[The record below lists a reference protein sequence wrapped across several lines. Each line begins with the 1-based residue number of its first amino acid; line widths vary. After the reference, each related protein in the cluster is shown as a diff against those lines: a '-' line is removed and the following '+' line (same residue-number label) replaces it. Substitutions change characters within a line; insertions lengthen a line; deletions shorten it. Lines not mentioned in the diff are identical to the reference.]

1 MIFKA
6 IKIAIV
12 VILIY
17 LAFILGLPWIKYYIF
32 RSATLEIISNDEKI
46 SRKALT
52 NSIKEQAGDL
62 NITLG
67 KNAIKIED
75 LGKATSYT
83 VQYSDNVSIPILK
96 KNIIFKHKIEQI
108 EPIEGGNVSKI

>member
-1 MIFKA
+1 MIFRI
-6 IKIAIV
+6 IKIAVIV
-12 VILIY
+12 IFIY
-17 LAFILGLPWIKYYIF
+17 LAFILTLPWIKYYIF
-32 RSATLEIISNDEKI
+32 KSATLEIISNDEKI

-52 NSIKEQAGDL
+52 DSIKEQAHDL

-83 VQYSDNVSIPILK
+83 VQYSDNVSIPLLK

-108 EPIEGGNVSKI
+108 EPIEGGNVSEI